1 MEAVS
6 GIIVLNKDEGLTSQ
20 SAVSRVR
27 RLFGARKAGHSGTL
41 DPMATGV
48 LPVLLGGATV
58 AAEYLVSGEK
68 HYIATLRLGLTTDT
82 EDITGEVLTRHE
94 GELPAADAVQEA
106 AARFLGES
114 EQIPPMYSALKQGG
128 RKLCDLARA
137 GITVEREARRITV
150 SRLDVTPLS
159 ESDYRLEVIC
169 SKGTY
174 IRTLCADIGAAL
186 GVGGAMASLCRA
198 EAGGFTLDK
207 AYTLEALTAMTE
219 AERMA
224 ALIPVENV
232 FADFPA
238 VHLPP
243 FFARLARSGQQ
254 IYQRKIG
261 TSHPLG
267 QRIRMCDE
275 GGFFALGE
283 VREYDSEKGNG
294 EKETAIKPIKMFLA
308 E

>member
-1 MEAVS
+1 MEVS

-94 GELPAADAVQEA
+94 GELPTADAVREA
-106 AARFLGES
+106 AARFLGKS

-137 GITVEREARRITV
+137 GITVEREARVITI

-186 GVGGAMASLCRA
+186 GVGGTMASLCRA

-232 FADFPA
+232 FASAPA

-254 IYQRKIG
+254 IYQKKIG
-261 TSHPLG
+261 TSYPLG
-267 QRIRMCDE
+267 HKIRMMDE

-294 EKETAIKPIKMFLA
+294 EKETAIKPIKMFLGG
-308 E
+308 

>member
-68 HYIATLRLGLTTDT
+68 HYIATLRLGITTDT
-82 EDITGEVLTRHE
+82 EDTTGEVLSRHT
-94 GELPAADAVQEA
+94 GDLPSPDAVRAA

-137 GITVEREARRITV
+137 GIPVEREARRITV
-150 SRLDVTPLS
+150 GRLDVTPLS

-186 GVGGAMASLCRA
+186 GVGGAMAALCRA

-207 AYTLEALTAMTE
+207 AYTLEALASMTD

-232 FADFPA
+232 FADAPA

-254 IYQRKIG
+254 IYQKKIG
-261 TSHPLG
+261 TSYPLG
-267 QRIRMCDE
+267 QKIRMRDE
-275 GGFFALGE
+275 RGFFALGE
-283 VREYDSEKGNG
+283 VREYEEGV
-294 EKETAIKPIKMFLA
+294 AIKPIKMFLA

>member
-1 MEAVS
+1 MEIS

-82 EDITGEVLTRHE
+82 EDTTGEVLTRHE
-94 GELPAADAVQEA
+94 GALPSADAVREA

-114 EQIPPMYSALKQGG
+114 EQIPPLYSALKQGG

-159 ESDYRLEVIC
+159 ESDYRLEVVC

-174 IRTLCADIGAAL
+174 IRTLCADIGKAL
-186 GVGGAMASLCRA
+186 GCGGVMETLCRA
-198 EAGGFTLDK
+198 EASGFSLSD
-207 AYTLEALTAMTE
+207 AYTVEALEAMSE
-219 AERMA
+219 AERRA
-224 ALIPVENV
+224 AVLPVETV
-232 FADFPA
+232 FMKPA
-238 VHLPP
+238 AVSLPP
-243 FFARLARSGQQ
+243 FFARLAKNGLP
-254 IYQRKIG
+254 IYLKKIG
-261 TSHPLG
+261 RNDEEGTFL
-267 QRIRMCDE
+267 RMCDAE
-275 GGFFALGE
+275 GFFALGR
-283 VREYDSEKGNG
+283 VLPREEGM
-294 EKETAIKPIKMFLA
+294 AIVPQKQFPR